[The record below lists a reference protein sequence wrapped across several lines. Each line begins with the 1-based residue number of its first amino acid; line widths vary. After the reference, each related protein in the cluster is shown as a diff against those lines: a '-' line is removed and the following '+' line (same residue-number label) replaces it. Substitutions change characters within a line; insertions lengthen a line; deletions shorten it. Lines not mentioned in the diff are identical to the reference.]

1 MLSTPAC
8 HGPWTDN
15 TAPKYQD
22 KFSDRKAPRDPAFN
36 HYAKVH
42 IQFLILITRSPSMLA
57 FAS

>member
-15 TAPKYQD
+15 TDPKYQD

-36 HYAKVH
+36 QHAEVH
-42 IQFLILITRSPSMLA
+42 IDLYFDNRIS
-57 FAS
+57 